1 MSDKLQKIVE
11 KIKTNKKIQIM
22 LLGVVVCVIL
32 LVYLAYFVVGTSKEE
47 TNAPEN
53 NVTTRDYVATLE
65 RKLED
70 VISNIE
76 GVGKVNVA
84 ITISSDFVYEY
95 AYEDEEKNNLLFA
108 NKEPVVLSKKLPEI
122 LGVLV
127 VAEGGG
133 NIKVKLDILSCVA
146 TLVDVTNEN
155 ITILNGEF

>member
-32 LVYLAYFVVGTSKEE
+32 LVYLAYFVVGASKEE
-47 TNAPEN
+47 TSTPEN
-53 NVTTRDYVATLE
+53 NVTTSDYVATLE

-133 NIKVKLDILSCVA
+133 NIKVKLDILSCVE

>member
-1 MSDKLQKIVE
+1 MRDKLQKIVE